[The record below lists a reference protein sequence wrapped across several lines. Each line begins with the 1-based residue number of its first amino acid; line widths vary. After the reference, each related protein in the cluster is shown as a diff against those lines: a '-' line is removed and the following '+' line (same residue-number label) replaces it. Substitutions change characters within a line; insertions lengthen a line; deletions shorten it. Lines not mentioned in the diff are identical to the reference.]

1 MASMVQWF
9 QMASIQMV
17 FVALLGATI
26 ILHNSLPCESSS
38 VFEWGDMDDFM
49 KFINKYQTSSQI
61 IHPSPDEQDI
71 DQDQIGENILELVS
85 KINNFFCVKLV

>member
-1 MASMVQWF
+1 MASMVQWL
-9 QMASIQMV
+9 QMASTQMV

-26 ILHNSLPCESSS
+26 SLHNSLPCESSS

-61 IHPSPDEQDI
+61 IHPSTDEQDI
-71 DQDQIGENILELVS
+71 DPDQIGENILELVS
-85 KINNFFCVKLV
+85 KINKFICVILI

>member
-1 MASMVQWF
+1 MASKHLVL
-9 QMASIQMV
+9 
-17 FVALLGATI
+17 VALLDATI
-26 ILHNSLPCESSS
+26 VLHNSLPCESSS
-38 VFEWGDMDDFM
+38 VRPSFEWGDMDDFM